1 MAYYLLF
8 NAFIPL
14 DIQMSLIMNKLIY
27 TWFIEWDAEMVDED
41 NGIDAYGQPIGC
53 SVHNLMMH
61 EDLAKIT
68 HIFCDKTGT
77 LTKNKLIF
85 RSIAYG
91 NNVFRLD
98 PQNGHTLSN
107 FKDAIK

>member
-41 NGIDAYGQPIGC
+41 NGIDAYG
-53 SVHNLMMH
+53 
-61 EDLAKIT
+61 
-68 HIFCDKTGT
+68 
-77 LTKNKLIF
+77 
-85 RSIAYG
+85 
-91 NNVFRLD
+91 
-98 PQNGHTLSN
+98 
-107 FKDAIK
+107 